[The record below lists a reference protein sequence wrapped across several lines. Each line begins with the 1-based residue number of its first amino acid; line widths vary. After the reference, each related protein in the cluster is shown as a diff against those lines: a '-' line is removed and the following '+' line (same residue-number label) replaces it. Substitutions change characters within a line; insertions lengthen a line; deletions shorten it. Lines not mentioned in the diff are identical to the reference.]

1 MALITAEF
9 HGTWRLFVGAAKC
22 NLDADDIEDALGQI
36 MARYWPGIQEKL
48 KARGTKL
55 DGDFLRYSYV
65 VLNTTDV
72 KKLKDRRLKEGDSL
86 HLFLSV
92 PGG

>member
-1 MALITAEF
+1 VALITAEF

-22 NLDADDIEDALGQI
+22 DLDAHDIEDALGQI
-36 MARYWPGIQEKL
+36 MSRYWPGIQQKL
-48 KARGTKL
+48 RVRGTKL
-55 DGDFLRYSYV
+55 DGDLLQYSYV